1 LLLNTR
7 KWIIFIFL
15 AALGWG
21 ASAAE
26 TGKKVISLAPAI
38 TQTIIWLGRGD
49 ALIGRS
55 SACLEPA
62 DAVANIPV
70 MGDFARPEV
79 EKIVLAKPDYLLLND
94 MENPASIRTFEKFG
108 IKVINKQCSS
118 IDDYIEWVM
127 ILGDILNANHAAVA
141 EIKRAKAA
149 LTEFEGEETSQR
161 KTALWVIWD
170 APLMVAGKGSLPD
183 EVMRLANLDNVA
195 KDVTPDYFKASF
207 EWLLRRQPDIIIWPG
222 VSDSKYAELKKMPG
236 WSNLEAVK
244 HDRFIRN
251 ISPEQLQIPGP
262 AIFDG
267 IRQLKQQV
275 KALGE

>member
-1 LLLNTR
+1 MITLLL
-7 KWIIFIFL
+7 
-15 AALGWG
+15 ALGWEM
-21 ASAAE
+21 AAAE
-26 TGKKVISLAPAI
+26 VGKKVISLAPAI
-38 TQTIIWLGRGD
+38 TETVILLGRGD

-55 SACLEPA
+55 SVCLEPA
-62 DAVANIPV
+62 EAVANIPV

-79 EKIVLAKPDYLLLND
+79 EKIIRAKPDYLLLND
-94 MENPASIRTFEKFG
+94 MENPAAIRTFEGFD
-108 IKVINKQCSS
+108 IKVINKQCRS

-149 LTEFEGEETSQR
+149 LAELEREQTPQR

-183 EVMRLANLDNVA
+183 EVMRLSNLDNVA
-195 KDVTPDYFKASF
+195 KDVTPEYFKASF
-207 EWLLRRQPDIIIWPG
+207 EWLLRQQPDIIIWPG
-222 VSDSKYAELKKMPG
+222 VTDQKYAELKKTPG
-236 WSNLEAVK
+236 WSHLEALK

-251 ISPEQLQIPGP
+251 IAPERLQIPGP
-262 AIFDG
+262 SIFDG

>member
-1 LLLNTR
+1 MLLALNWQAT
-7 KWIIFIFL
+7 
-15 AALGWG
+15 
-21 ASAAE
+21 AAE
-26 TGKKVISLAPAI
+26 VGKKVISLAPAI
-38 TQTIIWLGRGD
+38 TETVIWLGRGD

-55 SACLEPA
+55 SVCLEPA
-62 DAVANIPV
+62 EVVVKIPV

-79 EKIVLAKPDYLLLND
+79 EKIIRAKPDYLLLND
-94 MENPASIRTFEKFG
+94 MENPAAIRTFEGFN

-149 LTEFEGEETSQR
+149 LTEFENDKPAHR
-161 KTALWVIWD
+161 PKALWVIWD

-183 EVMRLANLDNVA
+183 EVMKLANLDNVA
-195 KDVTPDYFKASF
+195 KDVTPEYFKASF
-207 EWLLRRQPDIIIWPG
+207 EWLLREQPEIIIWPG
-222 VSDSKYAELKKMPG
+222 VTEQKYAELKKTPG

-244 HDRFIRN
+244 RDRFIRN
-251 ISPEQLQIPGP
+251 ITPEQVQIPGP
-262 AIFDG
+262 SIFDG

-275 KALGE
+275 KMLGE